1 MEEIKFE
8 TDVWFRTLDFDS
20 TDYITASAILSLFQ
34 DIAGLHA
41 YNLGVGYEAL
51 LNKGY
56 YWVLVRNEFEIF
68 KNPEPLT
75 KGRLVTWPHHKGRI
89 DFNREYVL
97 YDSLGDVVARGI
109 SKWVVINTTTRRL
122 SRTDDIDF
130 GPGDYVTN
138 NFYNDVLKIKIPEF
152 INFKEVGS
160 HKVSKKDLDHNKHMN
175 NSKYADIIIDLLPD
189 NFYINKMNIDYIKET
204 RLNDL
209 IKVYEYICE
218 EYIYY
223 LGKCGEDNIFI
234 SRIERNK

>member
-20 TDYITASAILSLFQ
+20 NDYITSSAILSLFQ

-68 KNPEPLT
+68 KNPKPLT
-75 KGRLVTWPHHKGRI
+75 KGKLETWPHKKGRI

-97 YDSLGDVVARGI
+97 YDSYGDIVARGI
-109 SKWVVINTTTRRL
+109 SKWVVINTLNRRL

-130 GPGDYVTN
+130 GPGEYVKN
-138 NFYNDVLKIKIPEF
+138 NFYDDVLKIKIPSLN
-152 INFKEVGS
+152 NFKEKGS
-160 HKVSKKDLDHNKHMN
+160 HQVSKKDLDHNKHMN
-175 NSKYADIIIDLLPD
+175 NSKYADIIFDLLPED
-189 NFYINKMNIDYIKET
+189 LHVNKMNIDYIKET
-204 RLNDL
+204 RLNDV
-209 IKVYEYICE
+209 IKIYEYHDE

-223 LGKCGEDNIFI
+223 LGKKDEENIFV